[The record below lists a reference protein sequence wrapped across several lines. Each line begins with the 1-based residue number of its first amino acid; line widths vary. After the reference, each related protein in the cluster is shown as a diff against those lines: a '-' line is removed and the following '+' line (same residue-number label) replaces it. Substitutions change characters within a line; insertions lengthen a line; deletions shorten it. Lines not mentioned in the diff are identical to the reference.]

1 MQPTNKKCEQE
12 MKRFLELD
20 KGQHLP
26 LSITIHILKCKKCR
40 SEIRHLT
47 IAEKEASMSLTK
59 AADDTAENNAQL
71 EAIMSKVNPF
81 WDVQKQKSPV
91 SLTGWIASGVAM
103 ILLMIAFGL
112 YSKTVQSQ
120 FLNIAFYLVF
130 SGVVMSYV
138 GLFIAE
144 NMDFFIKL
152 IGKKSGQ

>member
-1 MQPTNKKCEQE
+1 MQLTNKDCEIK
-12 MKRFLELD
+12 MKKFLELD

-26 LSITIHILKCKKCR
+26 VSVTLHILKCKKCR

-47 IAEKEASMSLTK
+47 LAEKEASASLSQIPEE
-59 AADDTAENNAQL
+59 TAENNARV
-71 EAIMSKVNPF
+71 EAIMLKVNPF
-81 WDVQKQKSPV
+81 WDVQAQKSPV
-91 SLTGWIASGVAM
+91 SLTGWIASGVVM

-138 GLFIAE
+138 ALFIAE

-152 IGKKSGQ
+152 IGKKS